1 MIATLN
7 NSFKTKQIFSNLVEL
22 LRDRAQQQ
30 PDNIAFIYLKYGEI
44 ESTKL
49 TYQEL
54 DRQARAIAIQLRQ
67 IAQPGERAL
76 LLYPSSL
83 DFITAFFG
91 CLYAQVIAVP
101 AYPPRANQNL
111 LRIKTIVADAQ
122 ATVALTTTSL
132 LSNLTQRWT
141 VNLESAKLHWL
152 ATDNVDD
159 NLALLWREPMMEQNT
174 LAFLQY
180 TSGSTGNPK
189 GVMVT
194 HRNIL
199 HNEQMIATAFEHNE
213 KTISV
218 GWLPL
223 FHDMGLIGNVLQP
236 LYLGLPCLLM
246 SPIDFLQ
253 KPFRWL
259 DAISRYKATSSGG
272 PNFAYDLCLR
282 KITKEQRSQL
292 DLSSWDVAF
301 TGAEPIRAETLTA
314 FTNTFSECG
323 FRHQAFYPCYGM
335 AEATLF
341 ITGSIK
347 NNFPVVQTVDAKSL
361 TENRVVIVN
370 EVVNKDINT
379 RKIVS
384 CGRSELEQK
393 VIIVHPELLTQLA
406 SGEVGE
412 IWVKSPSVAA
422 GYWNNLEQTTKTFHA
437 YLVDSG
443 EASFLRTG
451 DLGFILDEE
460 LFVTGRLK
468 DVIIIR
474 GRNHYPQDI
483 EATVENSHP
492 LIKKPNCCAAIAVE
506 IAGEERL
513 VIVVELERRYRQRS
527 HQPQDQVQNDVEVGY
542 GVDIEEVVGRIR
554 SSVAHQHELQVY
566 GVQLLKPGGIPKTSS
581 GKIQRHACRDSYEAG
596 TLDAIHGWLEE
607 NLNIIP
613 QHSSEHVFRYSQVV
627 SSCNQEYSAATIQT
641 WLAARVAVELKVK
654 ADKIDTHQ
662 SLIQYGLDSV
672 QLVSI
677 VAALE
682 DWLGCQL
689 SPSLLEDYPQID
701 TLSQYLA
708 NKLSQSTIQKP
719 NSNNGNAFNNIYT
732 WLQKGL
738 SYCFVSLEK
747 IIYNNYFHI
756 SCQGFE
762 NIPQDTPFLIAANH
776 TSHLDRGA
784 IAVSLSKYVNRIFS
798 LGAKDYFF
806 DNPIKSWFFRTF
818 LNLIPFDRQGS
829 FKEAI
834 QQCQQVLVKHQS
846 VLIFPEGTRS
856 INGELQQFQAGVGLL
871 ALKLNV
877 PIVPVYIHGTN
888 KALPK
893 GHWFARRSKIHVICG
908 TPIEILPYKEKL
920 NTFTERDVSQN
931 IANELQTTIVQL
943 QNKILN

>member
-1 MIATLN
+1 MTAIL
-7 NSFKTKQIFSNLVEL
+7 SDYFKTKQIFSNLVEL
-22 LRDRAQQQ
+22 LRYRAQQQ
-30 PDNIAFIYLKYGEI
+30 PDNTAFIYLKDGEI

-54 DRQARAIAIQLRQ
+54 DQQARAIAIKLQQ
-67 IAQPGERAL
+67 ITQPGERAL

-132 LSNLTQRWT
+132 LSNLTQRWAA
-141 VNLESAKLHWL
+141 NLDSATLHWL
-152 ATDNVDD
+152 ATDSVDD

-180 TSGSTGNPK
+180 TSGSTDNPK

-194 HRNIL
+194 HGNIL
-199 HNEQMIATAFEHNE
+199 HNEQMIAKAFEHSE

-236 LYLGLPCLLM
+236 LYLGLPCILM
-246 SPIDFLQ
+246 SPVDFLQ

-272 PNFAYDLCLR
+272 PNFAYDLCVR
-282 KITKEQRSQL
+282 KITPEQRSQL

-314 FTNTFSECG
+314 FTNTFTECG

-347 NNFPVVQTVDAKSL
+347 TDVPVIQTVDAKTL
-361 TENRVVIVN
+361 TLNRVVIVN

-379 RKIVS
+379 RNIVG
-384 CGRSELEQK
+384 CGRSGSEQK
-393 VIIVHPELLTQLA
+393 VIIVHPESLTQLA
-406 SGEVGE
+406 EGEVGE

-422 GYWNNLEQTTKTFHA
+422 GYWNNLEHTTKTFHA
-437 YLVDSG
+437 YLADTG
-443 EASFLRTG
+443 EGLFLRTG
-451 DLGFILDEE
+451 DLGFILDKE

-483 EATVENSHP
+483 EATVEHSHP
-492 LIKKPNCCAAIAVE
+492 SIRKPNCCAAFAIE
-506 IAGEERL
+506 IGGEERL
-513 VIVVELERRYRQRS
+513 VVVVELERRYLRRN
-527 HQPQDQVQNDVEVGY
+527 HQSQDKAQNDVEVSSGL
-542 GVDIEEVVGRIR
+542 DIEEVVRKIR
-554 SSVAHQHELQVY
+554 YSVAEQHQLQVY
-566 GVQLLKPGGIPKTSS
+566 AVQLLKAGSIPKTSS
-581 GKIQRHACRDSYEAG
+581 GKIQRHACRDGYEAG
-596 TLDAIHGWLEE
+596 TLDVIHGWVED
-607 NLNIIP
+607 NSSIIP
-613 QHSSEHVFRYSQVV
+613 QHNSHYYPQDSQVV
-627 SSCNQEYSAATIQT
+627 SSCYQEYSAAAIQA
-641 WLAARVAVELKVK
+641 WLAARVAVELKLK
-654 ADKIDTHQ
+654 TDNIDISKT
-662 SLIQYGLDSV
+662 LTQYGLDSV
-672 QLVSI
+672 QSVSI

-689 SPSLLEDYPQID
+689 SPSLLEDYPQIY
-701 TLSQYLA
+701 TLSQHLA
-708 NKLSQSTIQKP
+708 SRFSQSKSTESP
-719 NSNNGNAFNNIYT
+719 NFTNKNAFGNNYT
-732 WLQKGL
+732 WLQKAL
-738 SYCFVSLEK
+738 SNCTLSLEK
-747 IIYNNYFHI
+747 ILYNHYFHL

-776 TSHLDRGA
+776 TSHLDKGA
-784 IAVSLSKYVNRIFS
+784 VAVSLSKYVDRIFG
-798 LGAKDYFF
+798 LGARDYFF
-806 DNPIKSWFFRTF
+806 DNPIKAWFFRTF
-818 LNLIPFDRQGS
+818 FNLIPFERQGS

-834 QQCQQVLVKHQS
+834 QHCQQVLVRRQS

-856 INGELQQFQAGVGLL
+856 INGELQQFQPGVGLL

-877 PIVPVYIHGTN
+877 PIIPVYIHGTYQ
-888 KALPK
+888 ALPK
-893 GHWFARRSKIHVICG
+893 GHWLARRSQINVICG
-908 TPIEILPYKEKL
+908 APIEILPYKAKL
-920 NTFTERDVSQN
+920 SEFTERDVSKI
-931 IANELQTTIVQL
+931 IADDLQTMIMQL
-943 QNKILN
+943 QNSI